1 MRPSSSHWA
10 VPARAFSPGRRQRL
24 GVQEA
29 DPVSS
34 RAGGGDPARCAGT
47 QTVGGRWTDQ
57 TVEPPGPAG
66 LTHLRMTPGCWL
78 ELLGGGW
85 WCLQGGGKTL
95 RDRNT
100 LRQAQWGPHE
110 VGRWELAATWGSCH
124 PTNEVIQRSMWVEE
138 GPQLR
143 ENGESMAGGEVS
155 GDEGTVLPSG
165 THLWASCGA
174 LAGKMARRSRL
185 LGLSMG

>member
-1 MRPSSSHWA
+1 MNEAELIPLGSARGDILPRAPA
-10 VPARAFSPGRRQRL
+10 VML

-66 LTHLRMTPGCWL
+66 LTHRGMTPGCWP

-85 WCLQGGGKTL
+85 WCLQSWETGAP
-95 RDRNT
+95 RDKPVG
-100 LRQAQWGPHE
+100 LHSGE
-110 VGRWELAATWGSCH
+110 VGAGCH
-124 PTNEVIQRSMWVEE
+124 LGGHITQQAEVTRRSMWVEE
-138 GPQLR
+138 GPSGGIR
-143 ENGESMAGGEVS
+143 GEHGRWGSE
-155 GDEGTVLPSG
+155 P
-165 THLWASCGA
+165 
-174 LAGKMARRSRL
+174 
-185 LGLSMG
+185 